1 MVGEG
6 DSARQA
12 AIFDSVIDAIVTAD
26 ADGRIVAANRAAE
39 EMFGHRR
46 EDMAG
51 ELIADVLVPPEFQ
64 ERHTTG
70 LRRYVETGEATIL
83 GRRVRVEA
91 MRVDGS
97 VFPVELTVTRTD
109 AGGAM
114 QFTAVIRDMS
124 EERRSEEE
132 QERLLEAAQA
142 ARESAETAWWRLR
155 LVSDASELLAA
166 SLDYPGAFEKLAT
179 RIVVDFADLCLIDV
193 SDSRG
198 NISRVAA
205 VHHDPLK
212 QPIVDRLRAEYA
224 PVARGAHPAASVVE
238 SATSRF
244 APIMSD
250 EFLRSTCRDEE
261 HFRLVR
267 ELGFESYMCV
277 PLVTRGRILGAL
289 TLVSTHPR
297 RRYGETD
304 VAIAE
309 EIARRASVR
318 IDNARLYQERDR
330 IAHALQQGLLP
341 RRLPDVPMV
350 DLAARYFPAGEA
362 VEAGGDFYDA
372 YASGA
377 GSWDVV
383 IGDVCGKGP
392 EAAAVMGLAR
402 STLRAL
408 ARSHRA
414 PKRLLQALNAE
425 LLDQVEETRFVT
437 VAYARLQPD
446 PDAGSI
452 ELRLCLGGHPPALL
466 VAADGAVTAVG
477 HPGTL
482 LGMFSDVRL
491 REERIQLHPGQTLLL
506 YTDGLSDESGSLA
519 AMTEPDLRRFLADQP
534 RVDRRAD
541 RPAARGRGAVAP
553 PVRASGRRRV
563 SGAPG
568 DGHVAAG
575 RDAGTARRRAF
586 L

>member
-1 MVGEG
+1 
-6 DSARQA
+6 
-12 AIFDSVIDAIVTAD
+12 
-26 ADGRIVAANRAAE
+26 
-39 EMFGHRR
+39 
-46 EDMAG
+46 
-51 ELIADVLVPPEFQ
+51 
-64 ERHTTG
+64 
-70 LRRYVETGEATIL
+70 
-83 GRRVRVEA
+83 
-91 MRVDGS
+91 
-97 VFPVELTVTRTD
+97 
-109 AGGAM
+109 
-114 QFTAVIRDMS
+114 
-124 EERRSEEE
+124 
-132 QERLLEAAQA
+132 
-142 ARESAETAWWRLR
+142 
-155 LVSDASELLAA
+155 
-166 SLDYPGAFEKLAT
+166 
-179 RIVVDFADLCLIDV
+179 
-193 SDSRG
+193 
-198 NISRVAA
+198 
-205 VHHDPLK
+205 
-212 QPIVDRLRAEYA
+212 
-224 PVARGAHPAASVVE
+224 VE
-238 SATSRF
+238 SAKSRF

-250 EFLRSTCRDEE
+250 DFLRSTCRDEE
-261 HFRLVR
+261 HYRLVR

-350 DLAARYFPAGEA
+350 DLAARYFPAGET

-372 YASGA
+372 YAAGA
-377 GSWDVV
+377 GTWDVV

-408 ARSHRA
+408 ARSQRA

-425 LLDQVEETRFVT
+425 LLEQVEETRFVT

-452 ELRLCLGGHPPALL
+452 EVRLCLGGHPPALL

-482 LGMFSDVRL
+482 LGMFSDIRL
-491 REERIQLHPGQTLLL
+491 REKRIQLHPGQTLLM

-519 AMTEPDLRRFLADQP
+519 AMTDPDLRRFLAANRALTAEQIAQQLEAEVRSHP
-534 RVDRRAD
+534 RSAL
-541 RPAARGRGAVAP
+541 
-553 PVRASGRRRV
+553 
-563 SGAPG
+563 
-568 DGHVAAG
+568 
-575 RDAGTARRRAF
+575 RDDVAF
-586 L
+586 LVLRVAST

>member
-1 MVGEG
+1 MVADGE
-6 DSARQA
+6 SARQA

-26 ADGRIVAANRAAE
+26 SDGRILTANAAAE

-46 EDMAG
+46 DDMAG
-51 ELIADVLVPPEFQ
+51 ELIAHVLVPPELR
-64 ERHTTG
+64 ERQTKG
-70 LRRYVETGEATIL
+70 LRRYVETGEETIL

-97 VFPVELTVTRTD
+97 VFPVELTVTRAD
-109 AGGAM
+109 ADAAM

-132 QERLLEAAQA
+132 WERLLEAEQA
-142 ARESAETAWWRLR
+142 ARESAERAWWRLR

-166 SLDYPGAFEKLAT
+166 SLDYPGAFEKLAA

-212 QPIVDRLRAEYA
+212 QPIADRLRTEYA
-224 PVARGAHPAASVVE
+224 PIAGGEHPAAGVVH
-238 SATSRF
+238 SAKSRF
-244 APIMSD
+244 APVMSD

-277 PLVTRGRILGAL
+277 PLITRGRILGAL

-304 VAIAE
+304 VAIAQ

-408 ARSHRA
+408 ARSHRT
-414 PKRLLQALNAE
+414 PKRLLEALNAE

-446 PDAGSI
+446 PGAGSI

-477 HPGTL
+477 RPGTL
-482 LGMFSDVRL
+482 LGMFADVRL

-519 AMTEPDLRRFLADQP
+519 AMVERDLRRFLADHRALTAEQIAQQLENEVRSHP
-534 RVDRRAD
+534 QSALRDDIAYVVLRV
-541 RPAARGRGAVAP
+541 
-553 PVRASGRRRV
+553 ASM
-563 SGAPG
+563 
-568 DGHVAAG
+568 
-575 RDAGTARRRAF
+575 
-586 L
+586 

>member
-1 MVGEG
+1 MVRDRE
-6 DSARQA
+6 SARDA
-12 AIFDSVIDAIVTAD
+12 AILDSVIDAIVTAD
-26 ADGRIVAANRAAE
+26 ADGRILTVNRAAE

-51 ELIADVLVPPEFQ
+51 ELIADVLVPPEYQ
-64 ERHTTG
+64 ERHTKG

-97 VFPVELTVTRTD
+97 VFPVELTVTRAD
-109 AGGAM
+109 AGAAM

-132 QERLLEAAQA
+132 GERLLEAEQA

-166 SLDYPGAFEKLAT
+166 SLDYPGAFEKLAR

-212 QPIVDRLRAEYA
+212 QSIVDRLRTEFA
-224 PVARGAHPAASVVE
+224 PIAGGEHPAASVVQL
-238 SATSRF
+238 AKSRF
-244 APIMSD
+244 APVMSV

-277 PLVTRGRILGAL
+277 PLITRGRILGAL

-414 PKRLLQALNAE
+414 PRRLLEALNAE

-437 VAYARLQPD
+437 VSYARLKPD

-452 ELRLCLGGHPPALL
+452 ELNLCLGGHPPALL
-466 VAADGAVTAVG
+466 VAADGGVTAVG
-477 HPGTL
+477 LPGTL

-491 REERIQLHPGQTLLL
+491 REERIQLQPGQTLLL
-506 YTDGLSDESGSLA
+506 YTDGLSDETGSLA
-519 AMTEPDLRRFLADQP
+519 AMLEPELRRFLADH
-534 RVDRRAD
+534 RALTAEQIAQQLENEV
-541 RPAARGRGAVAP
+541 RSHP
-553 PVRASGRRRV
+553 PSALRDDIAYVVLRV
-563 SGAPG
+563 SGA
-568 DGHVAAG
+568 
-575 RDAGTARRRAF
+575 
-586 L
+586 

>member
-1 MVGEG
+1 MVLDGE
-6 DSARQA
+6 SAPQA
-12 AIFDSVIDAIVTAD
+12 AIFDAVIDAIVTAD
-26 ADGRIVAANRAAE
+26 ADGRIVSANRAAE

-51 ELIADVLVPPEFQ
+51 ELVADLLVPPEFQ
-64 ERHTTG
+64 ERHRAG

-97 VFPVELTVTRTD
+97 VFPVELTVTRAD
-109 AGGAM
+109 AGSSM

-124 EERRSEEE
+124 EERRSEEAG
-132 QERLLEAAQA
+132 ERLLEAAQA

-166 SLDYPGAFEKLAT
+166 SLDYPGAFEKLAR

-198 NISRVAA
+198 KISRVAA

-212 QPIVDRLRAEYA
+212 QPIADRLRTQYA
-224 PVARGAHPAASVVE
+224 PVAGGAHPAASVVE
-238 SATSRF
+238 SAKSRF

-250 EFLRSTCRDEE
+250 DFLRSTCRDEE
-261 HFRLVR
+261 HYRLVR

-350 DLAARYFPAGEA
+350 DLAARYFPAGET

-372 YASGA
+372 YAAGA
-377 GSWDVV
+377 GTWDVV

-408 ARSHRA
+408 ARSQRA

-425 LLDQVEETRFVT
+425 LLEQVEETRFVT

-452 ELRLCLGGHPPALL
+452 EVRLCLGGHPPALL

-482 LGMFSDVRL
+482 LGMFSDIRL

-519 AMTEPDLRRFLADQP
+519 AMTDPDLRRFLADNRALTAEQIAQQLEAEVRSHP
-534 RVDRRAD
+534 RSAL
-541 RPAARGRGAVAP
+541 
-553 PVRASGRRRV
+553 
-563 SGAPG
+563 
-568 DGHVAAG
+568 
-575 RDAGTARRRAF
+575 RDDVAF
-586 L
+586 LVLRVASR

>member
-1 MVGEG
+1 MAGDGE
-6 DSARQA
+6 SAGQA

-26 ADGRIVAANRAAE
+26 ADGRIVTANRAAE

-91 MRVDGS
+91 MRIDGS
-97 VFPVELTVTRTD
+97 AFPVELTVTRAD
-109 AGGAM
+109 VGAAI

-132 QERLLEAAQA
+132 GERLLEAEQA

-198 NISRVAA
+198 KISRVAA

-212 QPIVDRLRAEYA
+212 QVIAGRLRTEYA
-224 PVARGAHPAASVVE
+224 PIAGGVHPAASVVE
-238 SATSRF
+238 SAKSRF

-277 PLVTRGRILGAL
+277 PLITRGRILGAL

-341 RRLPDVPMV
+341 RRLPDVTMV
-350 DLAARYFPAGEA
+350 DMAARYFPAGEA

-372 YASGA
+372 YASGD

-414 PKRLLQALNAE
+414 PKGLLRALNAE
-425 LLDQVEETRFVT
+425 LLAQVEETRFVT

-466 VAADGAVTAVG
+466 VAPDGSVTAVG
-477 HPGTL
+477 RPGTL
-482 LGMFSDVRL
+482 LGMFTDVRL

-519 AMTEPDLRRFLADQP
+519 AMPESDLRRFLADN
-534 RVDRRAD
+534 RALTAEQIAQQLEAD
-541 RPAARGRGAVAP
+541 VLSHP
-553 PVRASGRRRV
+553 PSAL
-563 SGAPG
+563 
-568 DGHVAAG
+568 
-575 RDAGTARRRAF
+575 RDDVAF
-586 L
+586 LVLRVTTG